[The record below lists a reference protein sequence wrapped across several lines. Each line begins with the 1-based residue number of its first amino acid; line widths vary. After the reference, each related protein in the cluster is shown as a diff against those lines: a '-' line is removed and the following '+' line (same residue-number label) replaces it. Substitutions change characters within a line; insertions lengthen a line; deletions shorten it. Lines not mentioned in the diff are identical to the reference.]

1 MSLLPQ
7 DIIPIPSPFKPLQ
20 TKSNIHTK
28 HGGSSLHKQNST
40 THLSTPSQAT
50 DEDAPVAVKQSDDTA
65 PPPSFIN
72 GDEPVTGMEPVF
84 RRCTTRVER
93 RRDREEKE
101 TGWRVFLDGDSTAVH
116 GGDSVTLY
124 RRVVLVRFISPS
136 FLLILSFGFWSSS
149 VNKSAGT
156 INTSQPDKLSRPS
169 SQLVKANQP
178 GQLIRFGSTRSNR
191 VDSFNTQS
199 TQFRLGSVHV
209 SYVWV
214 HVGSDS
220 VSGLSQ
226 NMSAKVNR
234 SKKVNTV
241 NTRSTVGSKTV
252 NPRPECH
259 RCTLANSCSW
269 NDTTES
275 R

>member
-1 MSLLPQ
+1 
-7 DIIPIPSPFKPLQ
+7 
-20 TKSNIHTK
+20 
-28 HGGSSLHKQNST
+28 
-40 THLSTPSQAT
+40 
-50 DEDAPVAVKQSDDTA
+50 
-65 PPPSFIN
+65 
-72 GDEPVTGMEPVF
+72 MEPVF

-234 SKKVNTV
+234 SKKVNAV

-252 NPRPECH
+252 NPRPVKFK
-259 RCTLANSCSW
+259 RSKLLLRYFYIVKVIRDRARPIPLAIIYVLFLALFGK
-269 NDTTES
+269 TIYI

>member
-124 RRVVLVRFISPS
+124 RRVVLLEFRV
-136 FLLILSFGFWSSS
+136 LVKFGQQVSGYDQH
-149 VNKSAGT
+149 KSTGQAQSTVESTGQ
-156 INTSQPDKLSRPS
+156 SQP
-169 SQLVKANQP
+169 
-178 GQLIRFGSTRSNR
+178 
-191 VDSFNTQS
+191 
-199 TQFRLGSVHV
+199 
-209 SYVWV
+209 
-214 HVGSDS
+214 
-220 VSGLSQ
+220 
-226 NMSAKVNR
+226 
-234 SKKVNTV
+234 
-241 NTRSTVGSKTV
+241 TRST
-252 NPRPECH
+252 H
-259 RCTLANSCSW
+259 
-269 NDTTES
+269 
-275 R
+275 